1 MSEALFQVTEPA
13 RDYRITFADGDT
25 DLHVAGVTRSQMEGG
40 VLKLFRRS
48 SPEAAEELVV
58 ALVLANVRMW
68 SKT

>member
-13 RDYRITFADGDT
+13 RDYNVTFADGTHDYF
-25 DLHVAGVTRSQMEGG
+25 DDVTRSQMEGG

-68 SKT
+68 VRT